1 MLVAA
6 KRNALEQIKR
16 DIEAYVGKPVR
27 LRANRGRRK
36 VIEAEGVIEKT
47 YPKVFVIKLDKNSA
61 IKRMSYTYADVL
73 TETVELV
80 IDDNRV
86 GVVNL

>member
-1 MLVAA
+1 M
-6 KRNALEQIKR
+6 
-16 DIEAYVGKPVR
+16 
-27 LRANRGRRK
+27 
-36 VIEAEGVIEKT
+36 IEKT
-47 YPKVFVIKLDKNSA
+47 YPKVFVIKLDKDSA
-61 IKRMSYTYADVL
+61 VKRMSYTYADVL

>member
-1 MLVAA
+1 MAA